1 MSRSSQFASPAA
13 ASTAWARARALGTG
27 AKCAHRASRV
37 LLIAAVSA
45 LVPAMLLVSG
55 CASAGIALREQ
66 FGVAKRQQLVDR
78 VEDARDSQEEA
89 KEQFQSALDQFLSV
103 TGQTGT
109 GGELEARYRA
119 LSSAYDRSASRA
131 ETVGKRIDSVE
142 AVGSSLFREWNAELS
157 QYTDDR
163 LRAASEAQLRESKSR
178 YDELIRVMRSAESR
192 MKPVLASLNNQ
203 VLYLKHNLNAQA
215 IAGLQ
220 GTAIEVE
227 NDLTGLIREMEEA
240 IAEADRF
247 ISQMTAA
254 E

>member
-1 MSRSSQFASPAA
+1 MSRSPHRTAPAPAPSQRSTFGRLASGALLTAA
-13 ASTAWARARALGTG
+13 IST
-27 AKCAHRASRV
+27 
-37 LLIAAVSA
+37 LL
-45 LVPAMLLVSG
+45 PTLLVVPG

-78 VEDARDSQEEA
+78 VEDARDSQERA
-89 KEQFQSALDQFLSV
+89 KEQFQSALEQFLSV

-109 GGELEARYRA
+109 GGELERRYRE

-142 AVGSSLFREWNAELS
+142 AVGSALFREWNSELS
-157 QYTDDR
+157 QYTDER
-163 LRAASEAQLRESKSR
+163 LRSASEQQLRESQAR
-178 YDELIRVMRSAESR
+178 YDELIRVMRSAEAR
-192 MKPVLASLNNQ
+192 MKPVLASLHNQ

-220 GTAIEVE
+220 GVAIEVE

-247 ISQMTAA
+247 IAQMKSDA
-254 E
+254 